1 MTLRQQQALF
11 AQHVARLLDH
21 IYANNYTCSLG
32 EAYRTP
38 EQARLNAQKGIGIA
52 RSLHT
57 DRLAIDIN
65 LFDARGRFLTNS
77 SAYEWLGIYWESLD
91 PLNRWGGYFVSKYGG
106 KIVDGN
112 HFERKKV

>member
-1 MTLRQQQALF
+1 MTLRQQQARF
-11 AQHVARLLDH
+11 AQQVAQLLDH
-21 IYANNYTCSLG
+21 IYVNNHTCSLG

-57 DRLAIDIN
+57 DRLAIDIH
-65 LFDARGRFLTNS
+65 LFDPTGNLITNS
-77 SAYEWLGIYWESLD
+77 NGYEWLGIYWESLD

>member
-11 AQHVARLLDH
+11 AQQLARLIDH
-21 IYANNYTCSLG
+21 IYANGYTCSLG

-65 LFDARGRFLTNS
+65 LFDSTGKFITDTKGH
-77 SAYEWLGIYWESLD
+77 EWLGIYWESLD
-91 PLNRWGGYFVSKYGG
+91 TQNRWGGRFSRP
-106 KIVDGN
+106 DGN
-112 HFERKKV
+112 HYERRRL